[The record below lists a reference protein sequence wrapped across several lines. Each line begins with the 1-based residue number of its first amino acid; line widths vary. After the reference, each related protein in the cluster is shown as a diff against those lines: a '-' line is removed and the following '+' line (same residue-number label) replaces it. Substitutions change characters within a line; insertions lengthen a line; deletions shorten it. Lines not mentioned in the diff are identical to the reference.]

1 MSLVATSFFVECAK
15 VFGDRANRG
24 SAGMRQSMASLWAT
38 EFRLES
44 LGRCLVHPA
53 YGIGGVLLLSVI
65 LISALHFSGYE
76 YFDPD
81 DHEQV
86 ERRNRTR
93 IAALEPGADT
103 VAVTGQLGAPD
114 FTDMF
119 SVDGQTWRVLRY
131 RTHRTHADGETTRD
145 ETTAVVFLDGGL
157 IGVGDEALTRLPPAT
172 QAAIAQRAD

>member
-1 MSLVATSFFVECAK
+1 M
-15 VFGDRANRG
+15 
-24 SAGMRQSMASLWAT
+24 
-38 EFRLES
+38 
-44 LGRCLVHPA
+44 HPA

-103 VAVTGQLGAPD
+103 VAVGCPFCSTMV
-114 FTDMF
+114 TDGLAAID
-119 SVDGQTWRVLRY
+119 VDMQVQDVAEMVW
-131 RTHRTHADGETTRD
+131 AQIKANDAAIKANKAAAETT
-145 ETTAVVFLDGGL
+145 EEV
-157 IGVGDEALTRLPPAT
+157 EA
-172 QAAIAQRAD
+172 